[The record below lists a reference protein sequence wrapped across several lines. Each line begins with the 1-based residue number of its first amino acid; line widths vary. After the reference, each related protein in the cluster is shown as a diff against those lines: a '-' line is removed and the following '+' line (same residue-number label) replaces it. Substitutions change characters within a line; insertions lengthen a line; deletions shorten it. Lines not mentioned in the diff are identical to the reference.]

1 MRWFFFNP
9 SDAQSDVSSLET
21 CRQIKSMCPKVKSGY
36 YWLRGVTETDKINMF
51 YCDMETDSVETQ
63 FLPQIEL

>member
-1 MRWFFFNP
+1 
-9 SDAQSDVSSLET
+9 
-21 CRQIKSMCPKVKSGY
+21 MCPKVKSGY

-51 YCDMETDSVETQ
+51 YCDMETDSGETQ